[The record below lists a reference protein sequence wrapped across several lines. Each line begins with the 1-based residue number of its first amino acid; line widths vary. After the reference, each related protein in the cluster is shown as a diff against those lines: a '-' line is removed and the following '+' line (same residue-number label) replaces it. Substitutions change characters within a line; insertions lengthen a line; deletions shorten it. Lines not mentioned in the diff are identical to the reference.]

1 MLVLGIETS
10 SPQASVAI
18 GSEEG
23 VAASALAA
31 RGPNYVE
38 YLLPAIEFCL
48 DGAGLVYNDL
58 GGIAVSRGP
67 GLLTGLR
74 VGVATAKALAQALSL
89 PIVGM
94 ASLDLLAYRLRY
106 SPKTICAMLD
116 ARRGEVYYAL
126 YRTSPGGVQR
136 MSDLS
141 LAKPEQ
147 LALGIVARSDDMLL
161 VGNGAIVYRDVF
173 VAADAGVEIGTVS
186 DAFPNAVAL
195 VELASARMMRR
206 DFDSLNGLNPV
217 YLRRSARPIEWDR
230 MRAKRSA

>member
-1 MLVLGIETS
+1 MV
-10 SPQASVAI
+10 
-18 GSEEG
+18 
-23 VAASALAA
+23 ASALVA
-31 RGPNYVE
+31 RRPNYVE
-38 YLLPAIEFCL
+38 FLLPAIEFCL
-48 DGAGLVYNDL
+48 DGAGLVYNDVE
-58 GGIAVSRGP
+58 GIAVSRGP

-94 ASLDLLAYRLRY
+94 ASLDLLAYELRY

-126 YRTSPGGVQR
+126 YRTSPGGIQR
-136 MSDLS
+136 MSDYI

-147 LALGIVARSDDMLL
+147 LALGIAARSDDMLL
-161 VGNGAIVYRDVF
+161 VGNGALLYREVF

-195 VELASARMMRR
+195 VELAAARMMRR
-206 DFDSLNGLNPV
+206 DFDSLTGLNPM

-230 MRAKRSA
+230 MRGRRPA

>member
-10 SPQASVAI
+10 TPQASVAI

-23 VAASALAA
+23 VVASALAA

-38 YLLPAIEFCL
+38 FLLPAIEFCL
-48 DGAGLVYNDL
+48 GGAGLVYNDL

-74 VGVATAKALAQALSL
+74 VGVATAKALTQALSL

-94 ASLDLLAYRLRY
+94 GSLDLLAYELRY

-126 YRTSPGGVQR
+126 YRTSPGGIQR
-136 MSDLS
+136 MCDYS

-147 LALGIVARSDDMLL
+147 LALGVAARSDDVLL
-161 VGNGAIVYRDVF
+161 VGNGALLYRDVF
-173 VAADAGVEIGTVS
+173 VAADAGAEIGTVS

-195 VELASARMMRR
+195 VELAAARMMRR
-206 DFDSLNGLNPV
+206 DFDSLTGLNPM

-230 MRAKRSA
+230 MRGRRSA

>member
-10 SPQASVAI
+10 TPQASVSI

-23 VAASALAA
+23 VVASALAA
-31 RGPNYVE
+31 RRPNYVE
-38 YLLPAIEFCL
+38 FLLPAIRFCL
-48 DGAGLVYNDL
+48 DGAGLVYNDVA
-58 GGIAVSRGP
+58 GIAVSRGP

-94 ASLDLLAYRLRY
+94 ASLDLLAYEVRY

-116 ARRGEVYYAL
+116 ARRGEVYYAM
-126 YRTSPGGVQR
+126 YRTSPGGIQR
-136 MSDLS
+136 MSDYS

-147 LALGIVARSDDMLL
+147 LALGIAARSDDVLL
-161 VGNGAIVYRDVF
+161 VGNGALLYRGIF
-173 VAADAGVEIGTVS
+173 AEADAGTEIGTVG
-186 DAFPNAVAL
+186 DASPNAVAL
-195 VELASARMMRR
+195 VELAAARMRRR
-206 DFDSLNGLNPV
+206 DFDPLTGLNPM

-230 MRAKRSA
+230 MRGRRSA

>member
-10 SPQASVAI
+10 TRQASVSI
-18 GSEEG
+18 GSGEG
-23 VAASALAA
+23 VVASALVA
-31 RGPNYVE
+31 RRPNYVE
-38 YLLPAIEFCL
+38 FLLPAIEFCL
-48 DGAGLVYNDL
+48 DGAGLVYNDVE
-58 GGIAVSRGP
+58 GIAVSRGP

-94 ASLDLLAYRLRY
+94 ASLDLLAYELRY

-126 YRTSPGGVQR
+126 YRTSPGGIQR
-136 MSDLS
+136 MSDYI

-147 LALGIVARSDDMLL
+147 LALGIAARSDDMLL
-161 VGNGAIVYRDVF
+161 VGNGALLYREVF

-195 VELASARMMRR
+195 VELAAARMMRR
-206 DFDSLNGLNPV
+206 DFDSLTGLNPM

-230 MRAKRSA
+230 MRGRRPA

>member
-10 SPQASVAI
+10 TPQASVAI

-23 VAASALAA
+23 VIASALAA
-31 RGPNYVE
+31 RRPNYVE

-48 DGAGLVYNDL
+48 DGDGLAYNDL

-94 ASLDLLAYRLRY
+94 ASLDLLAYELRY

-126 YRTSPGGVQR
+126 YRTSPGGIQR
-136 MSDLS
+136 MGDYG
-141 LAKPEQ
+141 LATPEQ
-147 LALGIVARSDDMLL
+147 LALGIAARSDDMLM
-161 VGNGAIVYRDVF
+161 VGNGALVYRDVF
-173 VAADAGVEIGTVS
+173 SSADARVEIGTVS
-186 DAFPNAVAL
+186 DAYPTAVAL
-195 VELASARMMRR
+195 VELATARMMRR
-206 DFDSLNGLNPV
+206 DFDSLTGLNPM
-217 YLRRSARPIEWDR
+217 YLRRSARPIEWER
-230 MRAKRSA
+230 MRGRRSA